1 MPKLEMLPASA
12 SAEDIVA
19 VLKRDGALIVTGVLS
34 EEELARVKA
43 ETMPYIE
50 ATEFGRDDFTGNLT
64 TRTGALVAR
73 SPACRDMV
81 MNKTVLEAANIFL
94 KPFCER
100 IQLHLTQVIRITPGQ
115 KKQQIHRD
123 RWAWGTWLKGL
134 EPQFNTIWA
143 ISDFT
148 KENGATQVCP
158 GSLDWPDDYQPTDD
172 QIGYAEMPA
181 GSVLIYSGGVFHGG
195 GANQSN
201 GDRIGINITYT
212 LGWLRQEE
220 NQYLSCPPEIAKTLD
235 PELQALIGYAM
246 GSYAL
251 GYYTP
256 PLGPGQGPEVV
267 PPEFALGK
275 LDPKDSQFGSE
286 ELRQQVSASIRG
298 EKQTA

>member
-1 MPKLEMLPASA
+1 MPKLETLPATA
-12 SAEDIVA
+12 SADEILT
-19 VLKRDGALIVTGVLS
+19 VLKRDGALILKDALTPAQ
-34 EEELARVKA
+34 LAQVRA

-50 ATEFGRDDFTGNLT
+50 ATDFGRDDFTGNLT

-81 MNKTVLEAANIFL
+81 ASKTIIEAANAFL

-123 RWAWGTWLKGL
+123 RWAWGTYLKGI

-143 ISDFT
+143 MTDFT

-158 GSLDWPDDYQPTDD
+158 GSLDWPDDYQPKDEE
-172 QIGYAEMPA
+172 IGYAEMSA

-195 GANQSN
+195 GANVSN
-201 GDRIGINITYT
+201 GDRIGVNITYT

-220 NQYLSCPPEIAKTLD
+220 NQYLSCPPEIARDLT
-235 PELQALIGYAM
+235 PELQALIGYSM

-256 PLGPGQGPEVV
+256 PLPAGQGPEVV

-275 LDPKDSQFGSE
+275 LDANAAQFGSA
-286 ELRQQVSASIRG
+286 ELLSEVQAQIRG
-298 EKQTA
+298 EKRTA

>member
-1 MPKLEMLPASA
+1 MPKLQTLPATA
-12 SAEDIVA
+12 SADEILA
-19 VLKRDGALIVTGVLS
+19 VLKRDGALILKDALTPAQLEQV
-34 EEELARVKA
+34 RA

-50 ATEFGRDDFTGNLT
+50 ATDFGRDDFTGNLT

-81 MNKTVLEAANIFL
+81 ADKTIVEAANAFL

-123 RWAWGTWLKGL
+123 RWAWGTWLKGI

-143 ISDFT
+143 MTDFT

-158 GSLDWPDDYQPTDD
+158 GSLDWADDYQPKDEE
-172 QIGYAEMPA
+172 IGYAEMSA

-195 GANQSN
+195 GANVSN

-220 NQYLSCPPEIAKTLD
+220 NQYLSCPPEIARDLS

-256 PLGPGQGPEVV
+256 PLPAGQGPEVV

-275 LDPKDSQFGSE
+275 LDANAAQFGSA
-286 ELRQQVSASIRG
+286 ELLADVSAQIRG

>member
-1 MPKLEMLPASA
+1 MPKLQTLPATA
-12 SAEDIVA
+12 SADEILTA
-19 VLKRDGALIVTGVLS
+19 LKRDGALILKDALTPAQ
-34 EEELARVKA
+34 LAQVRA

-50 ATEFGRDDFTGNLT
+50 ATEFGRDDFTGDKT

-81 MNKTVLEAANIFL
+81 MKKTVVEAANAFL

-123 RWAWGTWLKGL
+123 RWAWGTYLKGI

-143 ISDFT
+143 MTDFT

-158 GSLDWPDDYQPTDD
+158 GSLDWPDDYQPKDD
-172 QIGYAEMPA
+172 EIGYAEMSA

-195 GANQSN
+195 GANVSN

-220 NQYLSCPPEIAKTLD
+220 NQYLSCPPEIARDLS
-235 PELQALIGYAM
+235 PELQALIGYSM

-256 PLGPGQGPEVV
+256 PLPAGEGPEVV

-275 LDPKDSQFGSE
+275 LDPAAAQFGSE
-286 ELRQQVSASIRG
+286 ELRAQVSAQIRG